1 MVVIMRIDKVNQI
14 FPHNSPLGD
23 KGTKKSAGEKQT
35 YSADRVEVGGKSA
48 FDLIKSSM
56 KDNIVK
62 SKRQQISAEKLES
75 IKQKISENRYFIDT
89 DDIVKSML

>member
-14 FPHNSPLGD
+14 FSYNSVQSD
-23 KGTKKSAGEKQT
+23 KGTKKAADEKQT
-35 YSADRVEVGGKSA
+35 YSADRVEVGGKPA
-48 FDLIKSSM
+48 FEQIKSSM